1 MTRAERTQ
9 ALRDALA
16 SRIVILDGA
25 MGTMI
30 QGERLQ
36 EADYRGDRFSDHP
49 SDLKGANDL
58 LVLTQPDLIERIHLD
73 FLRAGAEILETNTFN
88 ANAVSMEDYDL
99 VHLSRELNVEAA
111 RLARQAADT
120 VEAETG
126 RMRWVAGTIGP
137 TNRTASLSPDVE
149 DPGHRNIDFDTLV
162 DAYREAAEGLL
173 EGGSD
178 LLMVETIFDTLN
190 AKAALYAIMDL
201 LDSLPE
207 DDRPGLLISGTITDA
222 SGRTLSGQ
230 TTEAFWASVR
240 HSNPLSVGLN
250 CALGADLLRPYIE
263 NLSRIADVSVSAYPN
278 AGLPNELGEY
288 DDGPGLMAE
297 HMAEWGRSGLL
308 NIVGGCC
315 GTRPEHIQAIA
326 EAVSG
331 IAPRTPAE
339 PSPHLMLSGLEVV
352 NIGVEGQLFVNIGE
366 RTNVTGSARFRKLI
380 EAGDYSTA
388 LNVGRQQVE
397 GGAQLIDINMDAGL
411 LDGVDAM
418 RTFLNLVAAEPDI
431 ARVPVVLDSSRF
443 EIIEEGLKCI
453 QGKGIVN
460 SISLKEGEEVF
471 LDQAR
476 IIRRYG
482 AAVIVMA
489 FDEVG
494 QAETVERKVE
504 ICTRAYRLL
513 TEEVGFPPTDIIFDP
528 NIFAVAT
535 GIEEHND
542 YGLNFIEAVRQI
554 KATLPGARISGGVS
568 NLSFSFR
575 GNNAVREAMHS
586 VFLYHAVQAGMD
598 MGIVNAGQLAVMDSL
613 DPELREHV
621 EDVVLNRRPDAT
633 DRLLALADRFQG
645 TGTKRIQDLSWREAS
660 VEERIRHALI
670 HGIDRFIEADTEEAR
685 QAYDLPLEVIEGP
698 LMDGMNAVG
707 DLFGAGKMFLP
718 QVVKSARVMK
728 RAVGVLLPFLEAE
741 MTGTAGKGRILLAT
755 VKGDVHDIGKNI
767 VGVVLACNGYEVID
781 LGVMVPA
788 SKILEVANQQ
798 SVDIVGLS
806 GLITPSLDEMVH
818 VAAEMQ
824 RSGMDVP
831 LLIGGATTSKL
842 HTAIKIDPAR
852 KAPVVH
858 VLDAS
863 RAVGVVGQ
871 LLSKDKRQGYA
882 EGVATEYEEVRQRR
896 AASTGRAR
904 LPLADA
910 RANRLKLDFA
920 PQAPA
925 HPGVHLIDQSVLEL
939 RPFIDWTP
947 FFQTWQLKGRY
958 PGILEHP
965 EMGEAA
971 RDLYEQAN
979 ARLDWAERKH
989 FIRPRAVVGLFPANS
1004 VGDDIHIYTDESRSE
1019 IAAVLPT
1026 LRQQIPKSASQ
1037 PNMALSDFIAPE
1049 GTPDW
1054 IGAFVVT
1061 AGTGVDETAAQLR
1074 ENNQDMAAI
1083 LIQSLGDRLAEASAE
1098 RLHWLV
1104 RTKLWGVAPD
1114 ERVDGDRFIAEDYT
1128 GIRPAP
1134 GYPACPDHR
1143 AKSIIFELL
1152 DAEAKLGVSLTEA
1165 MAISP
1170 ASSVSGWVFAHPE
1183 SRYFGVGK
1191 VGQDQVDDLAKRT
1204 GISPDETARWL
1215 AANMEARR
1223 CCP

>member
-9 ALRDALA
+9 LLRDALA

-25 MGTMI
+25 MGTTI
-30 QGERLQ
+30 QQHRLQ
-36 EADYRGDRFSDHP
+36 EADYRGTRFSDHP

-58 LVLTQPDLIERIHLD
+58 LVLTQPALIEQIHLD
-73 FLRAGAEILETNTFN
+73 FLRAGAEIVETNTFN

-111 RLARQAADT
+111 RLARRAADT

-126 RMRWVAGTIGP
+126 RTRWVAGTLGP

-162 DAYREAAEGLL
+162 VAYREAAEGLL

-190 AKAALYAIMDL
+190 AKAALYAIMEL

-207 DDRPGLLISGTITDA
+207 EDRPGLLISGTITDA

-263 NLSRIADVSVSAYPN
+263 NLSRVADVSVSAYPN

-288 DDGPGLMAE
+288 DDSPRLMAE
-297 HMAEWGRSGLL
+297 HIAEWANSGLL

-326 EAVSG
+326 DAVSG
-331 IAPRTPAE
+331 IAPRAPAE
-339 PSPHLMLSGLEVV
+339 PSPHLVLSGLEAV
-352 NIGVEGQLFVNIGE
+352 NIGTEGQLFVNIGE

-380 EAGDYSTA
+380 EAGDYTTA

-411 LDGVDAM
+411 LDGADAM
-418 RTFLNLVAAEPDI
+418 RTFLHLVAAEPDI
-431 ARVPVVLDSSRF
+431 ARVPIVLDSSRF

-460 SISLKEGEEVF
+460 SISLKEGEDVF
-471 LDQAR
+471 LEQAR
-476 IIRRYG
+476 VIRRYG

-489 FDEVG
+489 FDEDG
-494 QAETVERKVE
+494 QAETVKRKVE

-513 TEEVGFPPTDIIFDP
+513 TQEVGFPPTDIIFDP

-542 YGLNFIEAVRQI
+542 YGVNFIEAVRQI
-554 KATLPGARISGGVS
+554 KATLPGARVSGGVS

-586 VFLYHAVQAGMD
+586 VFLYHAIQAGMD

-645 TGTKRIQDLSWREAS
+645 TGTKRTQDLSWREAT
-660 VEERIRHALI
+660 VEERIRHALV

-685 QAYDLPLEVIEGP
+685 QAYAKPLDVIEGP
-698 LMDGMNAVG
+698 LMDGMNTVG

-788 SKILEVANQQ
+788 SKILEVAAQE
-798 SVDIVGLS
+798 SVDVVGLS

-852 KAPVVH
+852 EAPVVH

-863 RAVGVVGQ
+863 RAVGVLGQ
-871 LLSKDKRQGYA
+871 LLSKDNRSGYLEGIASEYA
-882 EGVATEYEEVRQRR
+882 EVRERR

-904 LPLADA
+904 LPIADA
-910 RANRLKLDFA
+910 RANRLMLDFS
-920 PQAPA
+920 PTPPA
-925 HPGVHLIDQSVLEL
+925 QPGVHLIEQSVLEL

-947 FFQTWQLKGRY
+947 FFQTWQLRGSY
-958 PGILEHP
+958 PKILDHP
-965 EMGEAA
+965 EMGESA
-971 RDLYEQAN
+971 RELFEQAN
-979 ARLDWAERKH
+979 AQLDWAERKH
-989 FIRPRAVVGLFPANS
+989 FIRPRAVVGLFPANA
-1004 VGDDIHIYTDESRSE
+1004 VGDDIHIYTDERRAE

-1026 LRQQIPKSASQ
+1026 LRQQIPKSSSQ
-1037 PNMALSDFIAPE
+1037 PNIALSDFIAPE

-1061 AGTGVDETAAQLR
+1061 AGPGVDETAAQLR
-1074 ENNQDMAAI
+1074 ENNQDMGAI

-1104 RTKLWGVAPD
+1104 RSKLWGVAPD
-1114 ERVDGDRFIAEDYT
+1114 EVVDGDRLIAEDYL

-1143 AKSIIFELL
+1143 AKSIIFDLL
-1152 DAEAKLGVSLTEA
+1152 DAEAKLGVHLTEA

-1170 ASSVSGWVFAHPE
+1170 ASSVSGWIFTHPE

-1191 VGQDQVDDLAKRT
+1191 VGQDQIDDLADRT
-1204 GISPDETARWL
+1204 GVCRDETARWL
-1215 AANMEARR
+1215 SSNVEVKR